1 MEENTKAN
9 YTGKNGSL
17 LKMKNQV
24 KIYVL
29 TLEYNFLYYFLL
41 LILVSNFIIEMELS
55 RYSYHVR
62 FSRDVT

>member
-24 KIYVL
+24 NKYTNAL
-29 TLEYNFLYYFLL
+29 FYK
-41 LILVSNFIIEMELS
+41 
-55 RYSYHVR
+55 
-62 FSRDVT
+62 